1 MQNLETTHD
10 TVFSFTGYEKSQE
23 WVEKKRVGYTW
34 FVPFFQR
41 FYKLPDLINCLFLSY

>member
-1 MQNLETTHD
+1 MILSLASQAM
-10 TVFSFTGYEKSQE
+10 KSQE